1 MDNPHH
7 YHTALAFEDVP
18 VVQGF
23 SQGRTPKNIHMEG
36 TRPIYD
42 LDSCLSAED
51 DIAFIIVRETYCSEG
66 TLSLS
71 QAPLSGPW
79 HENILLKSPRLRSAL
94 TSTAFCYI
102 SNTQEAQLDGIS
114 QVNTREVDSPHLF
127 LYHHRARLRKY
138 AASHPDALS
147 HVSAL
152 LEYASRVYG
161 GDYQEADELFSKGL
175 VTRRHLVKL
184 FAPNE
189 LVFTYTDGQPTA
201 YVLREWPKIM
211 RDGHLNL
218 NCWSWKPSGSTFL
231 RHKRTLSVS
240 ALQFDDEE
248 LEIRRLS
255 VLPLACKTPEVRTHL
270 ELRGRK
276 HWSLRL
282 QSYVSYNGWNIS
294 HDQYYAS
301 GPETSNSSCSKLL
314 THSEQ
319 PDSRFMIDYQTY
331 LKLHPHTA
339 AFRIEEEEKLPFDT
353 RPSYLDLRSDG
364 NVDIYSLM
372 AADTYGFYFTEKKWS

>member
-1 MDNPHH
+1 
-7 YHTALAFEDVP
+7 
-18 VVQGF
+18 
-23 SQGRTPKNIHMEG
+23 MEG

-51 DIAFIIVRETYCSEG
+51 DVAFIIVRETYCSEG
-66 TLSLS
+66 ALRLS
-71 QAPLSGPW
+71 QALLSGTW

-94 TSTAFCYI
+94 ASTACYYI
-102 SNTQEAQLDGIS
+102 SKLVTNDDS
-114 QVNTREVDSPHLF
+114 SVDTREMDSPHLF
-127 LYHHRARLRKY
+127 IYHHRAHLRKY
-138 AASHPDALS
+138 AASHADASS

-152 LEYASRVYG
+152 LEYASSVYG

-175 VTRRHLVKL
+175 VTRRHLAKL
-184 FAPNE
+184 FPPNE

-201 YVLREWPKIM
+201 YVSRERPTIM
-211 RDGHLNL
+211 RDGHLQL
-218 NCWSWKPSGSTFL
+218 NCWSWKPNGTTFL
-231 RHKRTLSVS
+231 RNEQTLSVF
-240 ALQFDDEE
+240 APQFDDEE
-248 LEIRRLS
+248 LDISRLS
-255 VLPLACKTPEVRTHL
+255 VVPLACKTPEVRTHL

-276 HWSLRL
+276 HWSLRC

-301 GPETSNSSCSKLL
+301 GPGNFCSSCWKLL
-314 THSEQ
+314 TDSEQ

-331 LKLHPHTA
+331 LKLHPRSE
-339 AFRIEEEEKLPFDT
+339 AFQIQEEERLPFDT
-353 RPSYLDLRSDG
+353 RPTYLDLRLDG

>member
-1 MDNPHH
+1 M
-7 YHTALAFEDVP
+7 
-18 VVQGF
+18 
-23 SQGRTPKNIHMEG
+23 NIHMEG

-51 DIAFIIVRETYCSEG
+51 DVAFIIVRETYCSEG
-66 TLSLS
+66 ALSLS
-71 QAPLSGPW
+71 QAPLSGVW
-79 HENILLKSPRLRSAL
+79 HENILLKSPHLRSPL
-94 TSTAFCYI
+94 TSTACCYI
-102 SNTQEAQLDGIS
+102 SNAWEAQWDRNS
-114 QVNTREVDSPHLF
+114 QRGGTGVTKDDLLVNTREVDSPHLF

-201 YVLREWPKIM
+201 YVLRKWPEIM
-211 RDGHLNL
+211 RDGHLQL
-218 NCWSWKPSGSTFL
+218 NCWSWKPNGSTFL
-231 RHKRTLSVS
+231 RNKRNLSVF
-240 ALQFDDEE
+240 APQFDDEE

-255 VLPLACKTPEVRTHL
+255 VLPLACETPEVRTHL

-301 GPETSNSSCSKLL
+301 GPENSNSSFLKLL

-339 AFRIEEEEKLPFDT
+339 AFQIEEEEKLPFDT

-364 NVDIYSLM
+364 NVDIYSLVS
-372 AADTYGFYFTEKKWS
+372 ATRSRSSC